1 MNNNFVYLYRIFDVA
16 GEIRLDKVENLLSQI
31 KPTSRMRLSRI
42 KPKSIN
48 IPNPPVT
55 VELGED
61 SLVFNQDPYAINYLA
76 RVYDLGVISIAMR
89 ISVPRDYDYDRIHRL
104 AVYLYND
111 DSLEDIF
118 EQKLTE
124 IGKTLREALIK
135 PENSRFVEDYSI
147 YYFHNWNTD
156 WDPTPL
162 LLAETEP
169 LSDQVKRNV
178 MSNSFSYGKN
188 DLTVLTW
195 DSALVYDPTGSADIP
210 DLLEFANSQLLELR
224 YYDNLLSQQMDRMYH
239 ALEEAETIA
248 RYRRRGH
255 YRKIMNRMAELV
267 IDISEVTERIDNSLK
282 LTEDVFYARVYSAA
296 LSIFRT
302 RAWEESID
310 RKMTI
315 IQQNYTLLNN
325 EITSQ
330 QSTILEV
337 AIVLLILLE
346 VLLALGGFIP

>member
-1 MNNNFVYLYRIFDVA
+1 MNNFIYLYRIFDVA
-16 GEIRLDKVENLLSQI
+16 EEIKLDKVESLFSRI

-42 KPKSIN
+42 KTKSIN

-61 SLVFNQDPYAINYLA
+61 SLVFNLEPYSVNYYA
-76 RVYDLGVISIAMR
+76 RVFDLGVISIALR
-89 ISVPRDYDYDRIHRL
+89 ISIPGDYEYERIHKL
-104 AVYLYND
+104 AVYLYNNG
-111 DSLEDIF
+111 SLEDIF
-118 EQKLTE
+118 DQKLAE
-124 IGKTLREALIK
+124 ISKILLETMIK

-147 YYFHNWNTD
+147 YYFRNWNPQ

-162 LLAETEP
+162 LLAEP
-169 LSDQVKRNV
+169 LSDQVKSSV

-195 DSALVYDPTGSADIP
+195 DSALVYDPSGSADIP

-224 YYDNLLSQQMDRMYH
+224 YYDNLLSQQMDMMYH

-255 YRKIMNRMAELV
+255 YRRIMNRMAELV
-267 IDISEVTERIDNSLK
+267 IDISEITERIDDSLK

-296 LSIFRT
+296 LIIFRT
-302 RAWEESID
+302 KAWEESIA

-330 QSTILEV
+330 QSTLLEV

-346 VLLALGGFIP
+346 VLLALGGFLD